1 MNIQKLIDERPM
13 TSTQLIIIFSCFT
26 LNILDGMDVV
36 VAAYVAPRIME
47 AWSVSAQSFGVVFS
61 AALLGMASGAMFISP
76 YTDVIGRRKMVLL
89 SVIIISIGMFIT
101 AYVSTMPQLIGLRFF
116 TGLGIGS
123 MLASLT
129 SVAAE
134 YSSNRRR
141 NLAIGFVLGGYPIGA
156 TLTGILAATLIPD
169 YGWESMFMAGGLI
182 STLLLPVVYLLMPE
196 SLDFLLHKQPKNA
209 LINANA
215 ILTKM
220 NYETLEKLPELSQRK
235 DKNDSIS
242 SNIMLLMSPERRSST
257 IKLWLSFFMAFFTL
271 YFLMSWVPKIA
282 EVSGWSAVQA
292 SYFMAV
298 FNFGSFFGI
307 VTLGYISHIFGIR
320 KIILIF
326 MIFSTILM
334 IYFGVADLSSNM
346 FMLILFILGFFVQGG
361 FVGLYSVAARLYPAQ
376 IRTTGVGW
384 GIGLG
389 RFGAIISPI
398 FGGFAIG
405 LGMPI
410 YLIFILFAIPFVI
423 SGIAQFS
430 IKDENID

>member
-1 MNIQKLIDERPM
+1 MNVQKLIDERPM

-36 VAAYVAPRIME
+36 VVAYVAPRIME
-47 AWSVSAQSFGVVFS
+47 AWSVSPQSFGLVFS

-89 SVIIISIGMFIT
+89 SVIIISIGMFLT
-101 AYVSTMPQLIGLRFF
+101 AYASTMPQLISLRLF

-169 YGWESMFMAGGLI
+169 YGWQSMFIAGGLI
-182 STLLLPVVYLLMPE
+182 STLLLPVVYLLLPE

-209 LINANA
+209 LKHANA
-215 ILTKM
+215 ILAKM
-220 NYETLEKLPELSQRK
+220 KYESLQQLPELSQRQDK
-235 DKNDSIS
+235 DDTIS
-242 SNIMLLMSPERRSST
+242 SNIMLLMSPERRNST

-271 YFLMSWVPKIA
+271 YFLMSWIPKIA
-282 EVSGWSAVQA
+282 EVSGWSVVQA

-307 VTLGYISHIFGIR
+307 VALGYISHIFGLR
-320 KIILIF
+320 RVILIF
-326 MIFSTILM
+326 MIFSTMLM

-346 FMLILFILGFFVQGG
+346 FMFILFILGFFVQGG
-361 FVGLYSVAARLYPAQ
+361 FVGLYSVAARLYPAK

-398 FGGFAIG
+398 LGGFAIG
-405 LGMPI
+405 LNVPI

-423 SGIAQFS
+423 S
-430 IKDENID
+430 